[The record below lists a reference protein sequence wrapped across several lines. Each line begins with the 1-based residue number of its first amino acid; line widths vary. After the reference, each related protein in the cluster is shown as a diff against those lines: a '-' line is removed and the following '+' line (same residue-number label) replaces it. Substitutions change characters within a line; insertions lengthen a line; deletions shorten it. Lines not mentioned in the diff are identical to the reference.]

1 MISFPTALGTRVI
14 DSALPLNEFKQQ
26 YPLGKLVVI
35 NGEQC
40 QVIGYHDHKCLR
52 GYITYTQAVL
62 LPLNGMTAL
71 TY

>member
-1 MISFPTALGTRVI
+1 MISFPAALGTRVI
-14 DSALPLNEFKQQ
+14 DSVLPLNEFKQQ

-52 GYITYTQAVL
+52 GYITYTQAAL

>member
-14 DSALPLNEFKQQ
+14 DSALPLSEFKQQ

-40 QVIGYHDHKCLR
+40 RTMSSDWLS
-52 GYITYTQAVL
+52 
-62 LPLNGMTAL
+62 
-71 TY
+71 